1 MRLNEIRHPAQLRAL
16 SPRELEELAQE
27 IRDLIVRTVTVTGG
41 HLASSLGVV
50 ELTLA
55 LLTRFDPEKDRIV
68 WDVGHQCYAF
78 KILTGRRDRF
88 HTLRQL
94 GGISGFP
101 LRSESPCDAFGAG
114 HASTS
119 LSAALG
125 FAKARD
131 LKGEDHRVVAVIGDG
146 ALTGGMAWEAINN
159 AGVANTDLLVVL
171 NDNEMSISR
180 NVGALARHTSALR
193 SLHLYQ
199 SIEEN
204 TERLLEQVPLTG
216 QFLVKAGRALKRG
229 VTHWISPEHGTLF
242 EALGFDYI
250 GPIDG
255 HNVGLLTDIFAH
267 ARNLKGPVLMHVIT
281 KKGRGCDYAE
291 SDARRYHGVS
301 GCAPENGEPKRSSLS
316 YSQVFG
322 ATLCRLAEERPEIV
336 AITAAMPDGTGL
348 TAFAKQFP
356 ERCFDVGIAEEHGA
370 TFAAGL
376 AAGGIRPVVALYSSF
391 LQRAYDQVIH
401 DVCLQKLPVLL
412 AIDRAGLVGQDGPTH
427 HGIFDIAFLR
437 HVPNLTVMAPRG
449 GAELQ
454 AMLAYALQL
463 DGPCAIRYPRDGDV
477 GPLDAPVP
485 PIEHGKAELL
495 REGSDLAFIAPGDTV
510 ARCLEAA
517 ALLEEK
523 GLSAAVV
530 NARFIKP
537 LDAALLAKLASRCQ
551 ALVTVEEHVAAG
563 GFGSAVLEML
573 NAAGLPTD
581 HVLSIA
587 LPDHFPT
594 HGDSDALRAR
604 YGLDAPA
611 IADRALRFLR
621 EKRAPGE

>member
-27 IRDLIVRTVTVTGG
+27 IRELIVRTVTTTGG

-55 LLTRFDPEKDRIV
+55 MLTSFDPEKDRIV

-88 HTLRQL
+88 PTLRQL
-94 GGISGFP
+94 DGISGFP
-101 LRSESPCDAFGAG
+101 LRAESPCDAFGAG

-131 LKGEDHRVVAVIGDG
+131 LKGEEHRVVAVIGDG

-199 SIEEN
+199 SIEDN

-229 VTHWISPEHGTLF
+229 VTHWISPEHGALF

-255 HNVGLLTDIFAH
+255 HNVGLLADIFAH
-267 ARNLKGPVLMHVIT
+267 TRNLKGPVLMHVIT

-301 GCAPENGEPKRSSLS
+301 GCAPVNGEPKRSSLS
-316 YSQVFG
+316 FSQVFG
-322 ATLCRLAEERPEIV
+322 ASLCRLAEQRPEIV

-356 ERCFDVGIAEEHGA
+356 ERCFDVGIAEEHGV
-370 TFAAGL
+370 TFAAGM

-437 HVPNLTVMAPRG
+437 HVPNLTVMAPRT

-454 AMLAYALQL
+454 AMLAYALQIE
-463 DGPCAIRYPRDGDV
+463 GPCAIRYPRDGDV

-485 PIEHGKAELL
+485 PIEHGKAEVL
-495 REGSDLAFIAPGDTV
+495 REGSDLALIALGDTV
-510 ARCLEAA
+510 ARCLQAA
-517 ALLEEK
+517 ELLQEK

-537 LDAALLAKLASRCQ
+537 LDAALLAELASRCQ

>member
-27 IRDLIVRTVTVTGG
+27 IRELIVRTVTVTGG

-199 SIEEN
+199 SIEDN

-229 VTHWISPEHGTLF
+229 VTHWISPEHGALF

-255 HNVGLLTDIFAH
+255 HNVGLLADIFAH
-267 ARNLKGPVLMHVIT
+267 TRNLKGPVLMHVIT

-301 GCAPENGEPKRSSLS
+301 GCAPVNGEPKRSSLS
-316 YSQVFG
+316 FSQVFG
-322 ATLCRLAEERPEIV
+322 ASLCRLAEQRPEIV

-356 ERCFDVGIAEEHGA
+356 ERCFDVGIAEEHGV
-370 TFAAGL
+370 TFAAGM

-437 HVPNLTVMAPRG
+437 HVPNLTVMAPRT

-454 AMLAYALQL
+454 AMLAYALQIE
-463 DGPCAIRYPRDGDV
+463 GPCAIRYPRDGDV

-485 PIEHGKAELL
+485 PIEHGKAEVL
-495 REGSDLAFIAPGDTV
+495 REGSDLALIALGDTV
-510 ARCLEAA
+510 ARCLQAA
-517 ALLEEK
+517 ELLQEK
-523 GLSAAVV
+523 GLSAAVI

-537 LDAALLAKLASRCQ
+537 LDAALLAKLADRCQ

-563 GFGSAVLEML
+563 GFGSAVLETL
-573 NAAGLPTD
+573 NAAGLRTD
-581 HVLSIA
+581 HVLSLA

-604 YGLDAPA
+604 YGLNAPA
-611 IADRALRFLR
+611 IADRALRFFR
-621 EKRAPGE
+621 EKHAPGE

>member
-16 SPRELEELAQE
+16 SSRELEELAQE

-55 LLTRFDPEKDRIV
+55 LLTSFDPEKDRIV

-229 VTHWISPEHGTLF
+229 VTHWISPEHGALF

-376 AAGGIRPVVALYSSF
+376 AAGGIRPVIALYSSF

-537 LDAALLAKLASRCQ
+537 LDAALLAELASRCQ